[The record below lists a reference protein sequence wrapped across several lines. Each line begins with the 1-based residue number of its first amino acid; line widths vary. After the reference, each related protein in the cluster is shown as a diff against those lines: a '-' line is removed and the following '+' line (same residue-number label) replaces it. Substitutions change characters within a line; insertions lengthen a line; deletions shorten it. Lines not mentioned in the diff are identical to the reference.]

1 MLRKFTFALA
11 VAASI
16 TVLIPDSASAWGF
29 GGFHFGGFGARPFGG
44 SHFGGFGARP
54 FGGSRVGGFGARP
67 FGGSRV
73 GGFGARPFGGSRVG
87 VASLGGGPRNR
98 PTAFSRPT
106 MQRPTAL
113 TESPTAR
120 TRP

>member
-16 TVLIPDSASAWGF
+16 IALIPDSASAWGR
-29 GGFHFGGFGARPFGG
+29 FGGFGGFSARFGG

-73 GGFGARPFGGSRVG
+73 CGFG
-87 VASLGGGPRNR
+87 ASLGGGSRNR

-106 MQRPTAL
+106 MQRPTAF
-113 TESPTAR
+113 TERPTAR
-120 TRP
+120 TRPT